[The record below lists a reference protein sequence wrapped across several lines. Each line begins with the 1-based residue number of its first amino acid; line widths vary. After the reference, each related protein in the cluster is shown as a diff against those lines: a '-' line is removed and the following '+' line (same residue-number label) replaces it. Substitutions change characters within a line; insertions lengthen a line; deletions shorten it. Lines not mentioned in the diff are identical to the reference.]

1 MKLTGMPRR
10 LSNKL
15 LLGLGAGMFLSS
27 LIFLA
32 VFVESYRFRLQEDRA
47 SASEQVNKLFQF
59 SLENAMLKR
68 DLPGLREIIG
78 RLGQQP
84 GILSVQI
91 VNPALEVRFASS
103 DGLLGGHVTLPDL
116 GCTDC
121 SGGVPAL
128 SPTSWL
134 IPALQT
140 ARRCC
145 AASTRSATSP
155 SASNATARRRS
166 RRSTAS

>member
-1 MKLTGMPRR
+1 MKLKGMPRR

-15 LLGLGAGMFLSS
+15 LLGLGAGMLLSS

-32 VFVESYRFRLQEDRA
+32 VFVESYRYRLQEERS
-47 SASEQVNKLFQF
+47 SASESVNKLFQF

-68 DLPGLREIIG
+68 DLPGLREIIA

-103 DGLLGGHVTLPDL
+103 EGLLGGHVTLPDL

-121 SGGVPAL
+121 SGGV
-128 SPTSWL
+128 
-134 IPALQT
+134 
-140 ARRCC
+140 
-145 AASTRSATSP
+145 
-155 SASNATARRRS
+155 
-166 RRSTAS
+166 